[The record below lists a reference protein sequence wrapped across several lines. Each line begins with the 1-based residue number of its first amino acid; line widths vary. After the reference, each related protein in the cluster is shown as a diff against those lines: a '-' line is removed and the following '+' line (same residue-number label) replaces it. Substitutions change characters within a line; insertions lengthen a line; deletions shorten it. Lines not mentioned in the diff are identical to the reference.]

1 MRSLDDARDSWQEL
15 KKHRDI
21 HSLKSA
27 APIPP
32 ATHSAP
38 YTTSGIRSASW
49 KAFLLFEDVNTS
61 QWPRTLL
68 SSRSAYNSLRMH
80 FLRQIEDGDEQADPL
95 SEETDSTWKTRK
107 ANQALRAEIQQDVD
121 RCMPENMYFR
131 QPDAKRMLLD
141 ILYVYSKL
149 NADIS
154 YRQGMHEL
162 LAPILWVVERDAI
175 NLGRSSK
182 AMGEDA
188 LIKAV
193 FDAEHIEHD
202 AFALFAQVMQSA
214 KNFYEQ
220 TTHSGSEN
228 PMVARSR
235 RIVFE
240 LLPLLDK
247 ELAQHLEKLDIVP
260 QVFLMRW
267 IRLLFGRE
275 VPFDDMLTMWDV
287 LFAEDTSLELVDHIC
302 LTMLLRIR
310 WELME
315 GDYNSVLTSLLRYPA
330 PDKDFPPQTF
340 VTDALYL
347 RDHMHA
353 TGGSV
358 LVLKYS
364 GRPLQP
370 TGRRPVT
377 PPALQRNITA
387 FSGVNAAR
395 AALNRT
401 QGISKAVRS
410 AVDEVHRKAQELR
423 DAPTP
428 SPPPRKR
435 WPAPDIPAKR
445 VKELEHKN
453 VQLSKLLEGAVAEL
467 WEYQRRAAKE
477 AEDGSNAQHK
487 EAIDQLSIA
496 IAKVQFVQVSLSDF
510 NVAVPSLPEAA
521 AAALD
526 TTPEQIG
533 ASPAVDALRK
543 HMPPLVSLGR
553 DSEAVSGSE
562 AVTSMS
568 PTAPVPPASP
578 SAYSLK
584 GLLDDDAESTTL
596 SHRPPAARP
605 ALAGSSYS
613 FMLGQE
619 TARKSPPGFFDDQR
633 QNRGYLF
640 GNAGDDST
648 GVEHKSSAAKG
659 RTHRKTASS
668 AAKVEDGEDV
678 FDLGSLKNAKRT

>member
-1 MRSLDDARDSWQEL
+1 MRSLDDARDGWQEL

-27 APIPP
+27 ARIPP

-38 YTTSGIRSASW
+38 YTTLGIRSASW

-80 FLRQIEDGDEQADPL
+80 FLRQVEDGDEQADPL
-95 SEETDSTWKTRK
+95 SDETDSTWKTRQ

-131 QPDAKRMLLD
+131 QPDTKRTLLD

-149 NADIS
+149 NADIT

-202 AFALFAQVMQSA
+202 TFALFAQVMQSA

-275 VPFDDMLTMWDV
+275 VPFDDLLTMWDV

-315 GDYNSVLTSLLRYPA
+315 GDYNGVLTSLLRYPA
-330 PDKDFPPQTF
+330 PDKDFRPQTF

-364 GRPLQP
+364 GRLLQP
-370 TGRRPVT
+370 TGKRPVT

-445 VKELEHKN
+445 VKELEHRN
-453 VQLSKLLEGAVAEL
+453 VQLGKLLEGAVAEL
-467 WEYQRRAAKE
+467 WEYQRQAAKE
-477 AEDGSNAQHK
+477 AEDGSDAQHK

-496 IAKVQFVQVSLSDF
+496 IAKVQFVQVSLSDS

-526 TTPEQIG
+526 PAPGSIG
-533 ASPAVDALRK
+533 ATPAVDALRK
-543 HMPPLVSLGR
+543 HILPPVSLER
-553 DSEAVSGSE
+553 NSEAMSGSE
-562 AVTSMS
+562 AATSISATGYVPLDSTSERS
-568 PTAPVPPASP
+568 PQG
-578 SAYSLK
+578 SL
-584 GLLDDDAESTTL
+584 GNDAESSTL
-596 SHRPPAARP
+596 SHRPPATRP
-605 ALAGSSYS
+605 ALAESSYS
-613 FMLGQE
+613 FMLGQDA
-619 TARKSPPGFFDDQR
+619 ARKSPPGFFDDQR

-640 GNAGDDST
+640 GNAGDDSPV
-648 GVEHKSSAAKG
+648 VERKSSGAKG

-678 FDLGSLKNAKRT
+678 FDL